1 MRPSLANIMGEG
13 FSQPRGSV
21 QMGCSSH
28 ILTHPHQSE
37 EAATRSSVSQDFLSH
52 SVSF

>member
-1 MRPSLANIMGEG
+1 MVSGGQRDWCMRPTLANIMGEG
-13 FSQPRGSV
+13 FSQPRGSG

-37 EAATRSSVSQDFLSH
+37 EAGPEAQ
-52 SVSF
+52 